1 MQKASLLC
9 PFCLNRANLVSGKQ
23 VYPHRPDLYALKF
36 WLCEPCDA
44 YIGCHK
50 EGARFKV
57 GNTHYTSDG
66 TAALGTLA
74 DAKTRKVRKLIEAC
88 ISTVIGFIVTVL
100 ISPIVYPFFGHSFT
114 VAQNIGITAVF
125 TVASVLR
132 GYIIRRWFNARIKKL
147 AQQLENI

>member
-9 PFCLNRANLVSGKQ
+9 PFCLNRAELVGGKQ

-36 WLCEPCDA
+36 WLCESCDA

-74 DAKTRKVRKLIEAC
+74 DEKTRKVRKLVHAKFDPLWKSKTMDRNSAYAALADRMGLTRDECHIGMFSARQCEEALLAIEY
-88 ISTVIGFIVTVL
+88 IVSTL
-100 ISPIVYPFFGHSFT
+100 
-114 VAQNIGITAVF
+114 
-125 TVASVLR
+125 
-132 GYIIRRWFNARIKKL
+132 
-147 AQQLENI
+147 